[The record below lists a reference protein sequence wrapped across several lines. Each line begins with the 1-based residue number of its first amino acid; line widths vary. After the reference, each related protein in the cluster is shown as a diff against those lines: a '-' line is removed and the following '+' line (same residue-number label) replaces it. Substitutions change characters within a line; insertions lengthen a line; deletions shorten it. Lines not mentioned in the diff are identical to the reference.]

1 MVKPSKIET
10 RKTAAIAGQAKRAS
24 KSTAVSSTKTPA
36 SVGYNVGYG
45 RPPRWTQ
52 FKPKTSGNPK
62 GRPKATSRKQ
72 GSIAQATLEKKL
84 ATAKNGGAR
93 KSLRQLAFERIGEKA
108 SSGDIKS
115 VNFLL
120 ARENEE
126 QLLAPNQ
133 FPVSTETAL
142 EIMRAYFERERARKG
157 KGDKS

>member
-1 MVKPSKIET
+1 MAKPSKIET
-10 RKTAAIAGQAKRAS
+10 RKSATIAGQAKRAS
-24 KSTAVSSTKTPA
+24 KSTAVSSTKTP
-36 SVGYNVGYG
+36 SVGYDIGYG
-45 RPPRWTQ
+45 RPPRRTQ

-84 ATAKNGGAR
+84 ATAKSGGAR

-126 QLLAPNQ
+126 RLLAPNQ
-133 FPVSTETAL
+133 FPVSTETAI
-142 EIMRAYFERERARKG
+142 EIMRAYFERERARKA

>member
-1 MVKPSKIET
+1 MAKPSKIET
-10 RKTAAIAGQAKRAS
+10 RKRPTIARQAKRAS
-24 KSTAVSSTKTPA
+24 KSTAVSSTKKPA
-36 SVGYNVGYG
+36 SVGYDVGYG

-84 ATAKNGGAR
+84 ATAKSGGAR

-126 QLLAPNQ
+126 QLLAPKQ

-157 KGDKS
+157 KGNKS